1 MPVSASVTDLLGG
14 VPAGER
20 AAIRRA
26 TRLRTR
32 LDRLERGRSPFAD
45 SPRERGA
52 HWTKPQLVAEIG
64 FTEWTDDGKLRHPRF
79 IGLRTDK
86 PAKKVVRERP
96 GDEARKSS

>member
-32 LDRLERGRSPFAD
+32 LDRLERGPL
-45 SPRERGA
+45 PVRGQ
-52 HWTKPQLVAEIG
+52 P
-64 FTEWTDDGKLRHPRF
+64 P
-79 IGLRTDK
+79 
-86 PAKKVVRERP
+86 
-96 GDEARKSS
+96 